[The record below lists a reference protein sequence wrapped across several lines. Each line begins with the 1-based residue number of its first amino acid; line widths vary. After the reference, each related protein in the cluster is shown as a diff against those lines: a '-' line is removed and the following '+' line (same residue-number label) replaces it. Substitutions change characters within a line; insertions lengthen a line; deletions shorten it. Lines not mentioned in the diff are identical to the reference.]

1 MSREE
6 LIRRYVDT
14 ILEKR
19 RDITR
24 EDLLR
29 MIEERKREA
38 RVSEAYR
45 EVWAVFSVANE
56 LGVRLEEVSLEK
68 EVKIGNIVSGLTNIS
83 TRGRVI
89 AVLEPKEVESNGE
102 RIPITRVILGDSSG
116 WCYLYLWREK
126 ASLLRELNIRPGD
139 VIRVSRAYSKE
150 GRLGTVEIHLGSV
163 GSVSKAED
171 SLDMPARELFFKRLG
186 DVGYADNIV
195 NVKATVAG
203 VSELKTFIG
212 PRGDEGAVRRIVLA
226 EGDVRVP
233 LTLWQEHSGKI
244 SEKDVFSTVLVAGA
258 RVRRGL
264 SGGLELELDAL
275 GCLEVV
281 SWVGGLEYSTISKIG
296 SGKPVNL
303 KLQMLKMFSDNVV
316 SVGGRLRKFMDVI
329 VSDGESYAVL
339 TAWNNLADRLRQ
351 VGEGK
356 KVFFLNLIPKRWG
369 RQVLLSTASVTTIVG
384 VEEGD
389 PGLRVPEEVYR
400 VSELEQGLRRVH
412 VEGVVSSKP
421 EEQEIVS
428 ASGERIKTCRFS
440 LVDDTGL
447 VEVVA
452 WRENTAKISWLTPGR
467 SVRIKWCNVRERGIG
482 GMRIEV
488 TGDSDVEEIGVEQ

>member
-19 RDITR
+19 RDLTR
-24 EDLLR
+24 EELLR
-29 MIEERKREA
+29 MIEERKKEA

-56 LGVRLEEVSLEK
+56 LGVRIEEVSLER

-102 RIPITRVILGDSSG
+102 KILITRVIIGDSSG

-126 ASLLRELNIRPGD
+126 AGLLRELNIRPGD
-139 VIRVSRAYSKE
+139 VIRVTRAYSKE

-163 GSVSKAED
+163 GSVSKAEE
-171 SLDMPARELFFKRLG
+171 SLDIPSRESFFKRLV
-186 DVGYADNIV
+186 DIGYSDNIV

-203 VSELKTFIG
+203 VSELKTFTG

-226 EGDVRVP
+226 DGDVRMP
-233 LTLWQEHSGKI
+233 LTLWQEHSGKV
-244 SEKDVFSTVLVAGA
+244 SEKDVLSTVLVAGA
-258 RVRRGL
+258 RVRKGL
-264 SGGLELELDAL
+264 SGRLELELDSL

-281 SWVGGLEYSTISKIG
+281 SGAGGVEYSALSAIS
-296 SGKPVNL
+296 SGNPVNL

-316 SVGGRLRKFMDVI
+316 SFGGRLRRFMDVI

-339 TAWNNLADRLRQ
+339 TAWDSFADRLRQ
-351 VGEGK
+351 IGEGK
-356 KVFFLNLIPKRWG
+356 KVFFLNLVPRRWG
-369 RQVLLSTASVTTIVG
+369 RQVLLSTVSATTIVR
-384 VEEGD
+384 VEDGI

-400 VSELEQGLRRVH
+400 VGELEPGLRKIH

-421 EEQEIVS
+421 EEQEIAS
-428 ASGERIKTCRFS
+428 ASGERIKTCRFN

-467 SVRIKWCNVRERGIG
+467 SIRIKWCNVRERSIG
-482 GMRIEV
+482 GMRVEV
-488 TGDSDVEEIGVEQ
+488 TGDSEVEETGFEQ

>member
-14 ILEKR
+14 ILERR

-24 EDLLR
+24 EYLLR

-89 AVLEPKEVESNGE
+89 AILEPREVESNGE
-102 RIPITRVILGDSSG
+102 RIPITRLILGDSSG

-126 ASLLRELNIRPGD
+126 AGLLRELNIQPGD

-150 GRLGTVEIHLGSV
+150 GRLGTVEVHLGSM
-163 GSVSKAED
+163 GSVSKAEE
-171 SLDMPARELFFKRLG
+171 SLDMPARELFFKKLG
-186 DVGYADNIV
+186 DIGYADNIV
-195 NVKATVAG
+195 NVKATIAG
-203 VSELKTFIG
+203 VSELKTFTD
-212 PRGDEGAVRRIVLA
+212 PRGGEGAVRRIVLA
-226 EGDVRVP
+226 EGDVRMP

-264 SGGLELELDAL
+264 SGSLELELDSL
-275 GCLEVV
+275 GCLEVIGRA
-281 SWVGGLEYSTISKIG
+281 GGVDYSALSAID

-303 KLQMLKMFSDNVV
+303 KLHMLKMFSENVV
-316 SVGGRLRKFMDVI
+316 SVGGRLRRFIDVI

-339 TAWNNLADRLRQ
+339 TAWNSLADRLKQ
-351 VGEGK
+351 IGEGR
-356 KVFFLNLIPKRWG
+356 KVCFLNLVPKRWG

-384 VEEGD
+384 VEEGE
-389 PGLRVPEEVYR
+389 PGLRVPENVYR
-400 VSELEQGLRRVH
+400 VGELEPGLRRVH
-412 VEGVVSSKP
+412 VEGVVSTKP

-428 ASGERIKTCRFS
+428 ASGERIKTCRFN

-452 WRENTAKISWLTPGR
+452 WRENTGKVSWLTPGR
-467 SVRIKWCNVRERGIG
+467 TVRIKWCNIRERGFG
-482 GMRIEV
+482 GIRVEV
-488 TGDSDVEEIGVEQ
+488 TGDSEVEEIGVEQ